1 MNSILDKI
9 NSADDVKNL
18 KIDELE
24 RLAEEIRA
32 FLVDH
37 VSKTGGHLASNLGI
51 VEITLALHKVFSSAT
66 DRLIFDVGHQ
76 SYVHKILTG
85 RKDQFT
91 TLRQYGG
98 LSGFLRPDE
107 SIHDPC
113 VSGHASNSVSVALGM
128 ARARTLSKQDYS
140 VVAIIGDGALTG
152 GLAYEALNDAGQS
165 DEPLIVI
172 LNDNNMSITKNVG
185 AMSNYLARLRLRPRY
200 LRYKGI
206 YHKLMRKLPFGKPFD
221 HFLRRIKDS
230 IRRIFLN
237 SSIFEDMGFVFL
249 GPADGHDL
257 KYVIYLLELARE
269 LHKPVL
275 IHLTTTKGKGYTH
288 SEENPQNFHG
298 ISQFDIDSGKP
309 VRSTNHSFSKNF
321 GETLCDLAS
330 SDPRICAITAAM
342 SSGVGLGKF
351 SEAYPNR
358 FFDVGI
364 AEGHAVAMAAGL
376 AKQGM
381 IPVCAIYSTFL
392 QRAYD
397 MLIHDVSIS
406 NLHVVFA
413 IDRAGLVGED
423 GETHHGVFDVGF
435 MRQVPGMTVLC
446 PTNYAEQA
454 AMLSYAI
461 NCVEGP
467 VALRYPRGG
476 EQGYTANS
484 FTNLQPCVHLCN
496 GEHVTVVSYGVLLN
510 HVLEATSLAKNDGVS
525 CDVFK
530 LNSITEFDLDAIA
543 KSVSKTKRLIVVED
557 CMEMGCVGRDLVAS
571 LTDRGVSFHV
581 KLLNLGTEFTKN
593 GDMNHLY
600 AENQIDV
607 SGIYRA
613 ITEE

>member
-1 MNSILDKI
+1 MNKILDRI
-9 NSADDVKNL
+9 TSPDDVKNL
-18 KIDELE
+18 NIDELE
-24 RLAEEIRA
+24 RLADEIRA
-32 FLVDH
+32 FLVEH

-51 VEITLALHKVFSSAT
+51 VEITLALHKVFSSET

-128 ARARTLSKQDYS
+128 ARARTLSNQDYS
-140 VVAIIGDGALTG
+140 VVALIGDGALTG

-206 YHKLMRKLPFGKPFD
+206 YHKLMHKLPFGKPLD
-221 HFLRRIKDS
+221 RVLSKVKDS

-257 KYVIYLLELARE
+257 KYVIYLLELANE
-269 LHKPVL
+269 LKKPVL
-275 IHLTTTKGKGYTH
+275 IHLTTTKGKGYAH

-298 ISQFDIDSGKP
+298 ISQFDVDSGKP
-309 VRSTNHSFSKNF
+309 VRASNHSFSKNF
-321 GETLCDLAS
+321 GVTLCDLAK
-330 SDPRICAITAAM
+330 SDSRICAITAAM

-351 SEAYPNR
+351 AEDYPKR

-381 IPVCAIYSTFL
+381 VPVCAIYSTFL

-397 MLIHDVSIS
+397 MLIHDIAIS

-435 MRQVPGMTVLC
+435 MRQIPGMTVLC
-446 PTNYAEQA
+446 PANYAEQS
-454 AMLSYAI
+454 AMLAYAI
-461 NCVEGP
+461 QNVKGP

-476 EQGYTANS
+476 EQMYTANS
-484 FTNLQPCVHLCN
+484 FSRFQPSIRLRE
-496 GEHVTVVSYGVLLN
+496 GEDITLVSYGILIN
-510 HVLEATSLAKNDGVS
+510 HVLETAILAEKNGIS
-525 CDVFK
+525 CEIYK
-530 LNSITEFDLDAIA
+530 LNSITEFDLDTLAQ
-543 KSVSKTKRLIVVED
+543 SVAKTKRLVVVED
-557 CMEMGCVGRDLVAS
+557 CMDVGCVGRDLVAKLS
-571 LTDRGVSFHV
+571 DHGISFRA

>member
-1 MNSILDKI
+1 MLDKI
-9 NSADDVKNL
+9 TSPNDIKNL

-24 RLAEEIRA
+24 RLAGEIRA
-32 FLVDH
+32 FLVEH

-51 VEITLALHKVFSSAT
+51 VEITLALHKVFSSET

-107 SIHDPC
+107 SVHDAC

-128 ARARTLSKQDYS
+128 ARARTLSEQDYS

-185 AMSNYLARLRLRPRY
+185 AMNNYLARLRLRPRY

-206 YHKLMRKLPFGKPFD
+206 YHKLMRKLPFGKPLD
-221 HFLRRIKDS
+221 RFLSRIKDS

-257 KYVIYLLELARE
+257 KYVVYLLELARE

-298 ISQFDIDSGKP
+298 ISQFDVDSGKP
-309 VRSTNHSFSKNF
+309 VRTSNHSFSKNF
-321 GETLCDLAS
+321 GESLCNLAK
-330 SDPRICAITAAM
+330 SDSRICAITAAM

-351 SEAYPNR
+351 AEAYPKR

-435 MRQVPGMTVLC
+435 MRQVPGITILC
-446 PTNYAEQA
+446 PANYAEQS

-461 NCVEGP
+461 QNVTGP
-467 VALRYPRGG
+467 VALRYPRGE
-476 EQGYTANS
+476 EQVYTANS
-484 FTNLQPCVHLCN
+484 FSEFQPCVRLRE
-496 GEHVTVVSYGVLLN
+496 GEHVTLISYGVLIN
-510 HVLEATSLAKNDGVS
+510 HILETATLAEKNGIS
-525 CDVFK
+525 CEVYK
-530 LNSITEFDLDAIA
+530 LNSITAFDLDALA
-543 KSVSKTKRLIVVED
+543 ESVSKTKRL
-557 CMEMGCVGRDLVAS
+557 S
-571 LTDRGVSFHV
+571 WW
-581 KLLNLGTEFTKN
+581 
-593 GDMNHLY
+593 
-600 AENQIDV
+600 
-607 SGIYRA
+607 
-613 ITEE
+613 

>member
-1 MNSILDKI
+1 MNSILDRI
-9 NSADDVKNL
+9 TSPDDMKNL
-18 KIDELE
+18 NIDELE
-24 RLAEEIRA
+24 QLASEIRA
-32 FLVDH
+32 FLVEH

-51 VEITLALHKVFSSAT
+51 VEITLALHKVFSSET

-107 SIHDPC
+107 SVHDAC

-128 ARARTLSKQDYS
+128 ARARTLSAQDYS

-200 LRYKGI
+200 LHYKGI
-206 YHKLMRKLPFGKPFD
+206 YHKLMRKLPFGKPLD
-221 HFLRRIKDS
+221 HFLRKIKDS

-269 LHKPVL
+269 LKKPVL

-298 ISQFDIDSGKP
+298 ISQFDVDSGKP
-309 VRSTNHSFSKNF
+309 VRTSNHSFSKNF
-321 GETLCDLAS
+321 GETICDLAK
-330 SDPRICAITAAM
+330 SDSRVCAITAAM
-342 SSGVGLGKF
+342 SSGVGLSKF
-351 SEAYPNR
+351 AELYPAR

-397 MLIHDVSIS
+397 MLIHDVAIS

-446 PTNYAEQA
+446 PANYAEQTS
-454 AMLSYAI
+454 MLSYAI
-461 NCVEGP
+461 EKLDGP

-476 EQGYTANS
+476 EQVYQENS
-484 FTNLQPCVHLCN
+484 FSDFAQTVCLHK
-496 GEHVTVVSYGVLLN
+496 GSDVTLISYGILIN
-510 HVLEATSLAKNDGVS
+510 HVLETAVMAEKNGIS
-525 CDVFK
+525 CEVYK
-530 LNSITEFDLDAIA
+530 LNSITEFDLDTIA
-543 KSVSKTKRLIVVED
+543 RSVSKTKRLIVVED
-557 CMEMGCVGRDLVAS
+557 CMDVGCVGRDLVAKLS
-571 LTDRGVSFHV
+571 DRGVMFRS

-593 GDMNHLY
+593 GDIGHLY